1 MALTFLPRR
10 LIGWLA
16 ATLSLATPA
25 IADAQARPPLTVFAA
40 ASLTDALG
48 DVGRAYTRRTG
59 QPVRFS
65 FAASGTAARQIEAGA
80 QADLF
85 VAADPQWMDRL
96 QQAGRLAPG
105 ARRDLLGGRLVLIAP
120 ASSRTRLAIRPGF
133 ALAAALGRDGRLAI
147 GEPKSV
153 PAGRYAQ
160 EALTRLGVWQQV
172 AARLAPAQ
180 DVRAALAYV
189 ARGEAPLGVV
199 YETDAAAERGV
210 RVVGIFPAA
219 SHSPIIYP
227 AAVIRDARPGAV
239 AFYRFLGGAEAKAI
253 FRRYRFRPVG

>member
-1 MALTFLPRR
+1 MKFPLVRRR

-16 ATLSLATPA
+16 LLPMLVASATVSAQPA
-25 IADAQARPPLTVFAA
+25 PPLTVFAA
-40 ASLTDALG
+40 ASLTEALG
-48 DVGRAYTRRTG
+48 AVGRAYTARTG

-65 FAASGTAARQIEAGA
+65 FAASGTIARQVEAGA

-85 VAADPQWMDRL
+85 VSADAQWMDRL

-105 ARRDLLGGRLVLIAP
+105 LRRDLLGGRLVLVAP
-120 ASSRTRLAIRPGF
+120 VRSRLRLVVRPGF
-133 ALAAALGRDGRLAI
+133 PLAAALGTSGRLAI
-147 GEPKSV
+147 GEPRSV

-172 AARLAPAQ
+172 VARLAPAQ

-189 ARGEAPLGVV
+189 ARGEAPLGIV
-199 YETDAAAERGV
+199 YETDAAAEPGV
-210 RVVGIFPAA
+210 RVVGTFPVA

-227 AAVIRDARPGAV
+227 AAVIRGARPGAA
-239 AFYRFLGGAEAKAI
+239 AFYRFMAGREAQAI
-253 FRRYRFRPVG
+253 FRRYRFRPL